1 MLESEPTFVVGTLV
15 EMELELVLILTVGVE
30 MAEEFVL
37 LLLTVGVEIA

>member
-37 LLLTVGVEIA
+37 LLLTVGIEIV